1 MAIDVVHEDARLRV
15 ARLTLA
21 EGERTSVHTHERE
34 ELSITI
40 AGSSV
45 QERDP
50 SGFLLAEHLTEPGDV
65 RLIPVGTGPHYLEN
79 SGVGPYVAIIVE
91 TKVPAHR
98 PKSAPKARKAEA

>member
-1 MAIDVVHEDARLRV
+1 MSLEVVHDDKRV
-15 ARLTLA
+15 RVTRLTLA
-21 EGERTSVHTHERE
+21 EAEQTPVHTHEVE

-50 SGFLLAEHLTEPGDV
+50 DGFLLADHLTAPGDV
-65 RLIPVGTGPHYLEN
+65 RLITVGTGPHYLVN

-91 TKVPAHR
+91 TKVPSPAHR
-98 PKSAPKARKAEA
+98 PTRPKKAKA